1 MPARAQIASAFLSAA
16 LLLLPVFAA
25 RAYDAPTAP
34 APRPLAYP
42 QDTYAFKN
50 ETVWNYAGGTLQG
63 GPDTT
68 KKQRQYTRRCFVLC
82 RSTLQF
88 WKFAKFDPSLRPLGD
103 EAMTQRIRD
112 VCARSVW
119 LPILPPGQRIV
130 IPGYHDLREASAAR
144 PDLFRANVGNGWSI
158 YFRPGNFPITLPVDR
173 STEARVNREMWNDLQ
188 QNYPTIIW
196 AYRFPSLKLNHVLLV
211 FGCARDARGYHYRV
225 YDPNYS
231 DRTGRLE
238 YDIATRSFSYQP
250 TYYFKGGYVNV
261 RAIYRGV
268 FQ

>member
-1 MPARAQIASAFLSAA
+1 MFARPQVVLVFFA
-16 LLLLPVFAA
+16 LLAFAA
-25 RAYDAPTAP
+25 RAYTPPTAP
-34 APRPLAYP
+34 APRPLHYP

-50 ETVWNYAGGTLQG
+50 ETVWNYGGGTVQG

-82 RSTLQF
+82 RSTVQF
-88 WKFAKFDPSLRPLGD
+88 WKFAKFDPDAKPLADAALAGRVR
-103 EAMTQRIRD
+103 A

-119 LPILPPGQRIV
+119 LPILPDQDRIV
-130 IPGYHDLREASAAR
+130 IPGYANLREASAAR
-144 PDLFRANVGNGWSI
+144 PDVFRENIGNGWSI

-173 STEARVNREMWNDLQ
+173 STEARVNGEIFHDLGM
-188 QNYPTIIW
+188 NYPTIIW
-196 AYRFPSLKLNHVLLV
+196 AYRFPSLKLNHVLMI
-211 FGCARDARGYHYRV
+211 FACKRDAKAYHYLV

-231 DRTGRLE
+231 DRSGHLD

-268 FQ
+268 VQ